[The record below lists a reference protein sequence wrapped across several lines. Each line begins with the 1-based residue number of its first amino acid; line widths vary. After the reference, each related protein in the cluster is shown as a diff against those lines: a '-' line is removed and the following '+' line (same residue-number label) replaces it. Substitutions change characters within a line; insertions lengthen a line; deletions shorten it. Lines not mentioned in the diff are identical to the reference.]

1 MIVERLRDIAT
12 LNSWV
17 FNYGDYQWQNLL
29 DLLNDN
35 SEDEENKQ
43 QVYLLLLWKDIEKKF
58 NEFNALVSETY
69 EGEFLLVV
77 RSELQDEDYNFK
89 YEERIKKLEA
99 LSENITQGITH
110 CDGLYF
116 EYWKQSEVVNQL
128 DTNVDGLKIK
138 FRIKREL

>member
-1 MIVERLRDIAT
+1 MIVKQFKNIAT
-12 LNSWV
+12 LNSWE
-17 FNYGDYQWQNLL
+17 FNYGDYQWQNLK
-29 DLLNDN
+29 DLPNDTDN
-35 SEDEENKQ
+35 QQQ
-43 QVYLLLLWKDIEKKF
+43 QVYLLLLWKDVEKKF

-77 RSELQDEDYNFK
+77 RSELDDKDYNYK

-99 LSENITQGITH
+99 LSDNVSKGITH
-110 CDGLYF
+110 CEGF
-116 EYWKQSEVVNQL
+116 AIAYWKQSEVVNQF